1 MKLRIISGKYKGRNL
16 KGFSIDGTR
25 PTMDR
30 VKESLFAMIQSK
42 LKNAIVLDLF
52 AGSGN
57 LGLEALSNG
66 AKKAIFV
73 DKNNICID
81 TIKNNIESIKIE
93 EETIVLKSD
102 YKIAIKELISKN
114 IKVDLVFLDPPYH
127 ENLLNDS
134 IDLIVK
140 SGILNDEALLI
151 IEYEEGNVDCSL
163 NLLKEREYGNKKI
176 RIYEYKNL

>member
-1 MKLRIISGKYKGRNL
+1 MRIISGKYKGRNIN
-16 KGFSIDGTR
+16 GFSIDGTR

-30 VKESLFAMIQSK
+30 VKESLFAMIQNK
-42 LKNAIVLDLF
+42 LKDATILDLF

-81 TIKNNIESIKIE
+81 VIKNNIKNIKID

-102 YKIAIKELISKN
+102 YKLAVKELISKN

-134 IDLIVK
+134 IDLIIK
-140 SGILNDEALLI
+140 SGILNEGALLVV
-151 IEYEEGNVDCSL
+151 EYEEGTVNCSL
-163 NLLKEREYGNKKI
+163 DLLKERQYGNKNVQ
-176 RIYEYKNL
+176 IYEYKNL